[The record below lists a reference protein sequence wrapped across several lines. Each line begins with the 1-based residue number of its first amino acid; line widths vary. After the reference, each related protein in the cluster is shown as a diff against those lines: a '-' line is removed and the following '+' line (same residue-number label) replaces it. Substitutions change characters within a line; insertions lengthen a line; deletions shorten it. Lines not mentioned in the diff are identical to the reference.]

1 MAKILY
7 CGDCAV
13 QTGFGRV
20 AENILPILA
29 KEHEVVVLAVNYWG
43 DPHDMPFR
51 LYPAMPGG
59 SDPFGSHRLPEIL
72 HKEKPDLVLAVND
85 IWILNNLWAVAK
97 PHQADL
103 GFKWYGYFPTD
114 SYGFFPE
121 VFEACKEWDGMGTYT
136 KFGLEEVRKAGCEM
150 PCDVVPHG
158 IDRSMFFPMDQN
170 ECRKE
175 LGLAEDL
182 FVVFNGNRNQPRKRI
197 DLTIKG
203 FIQFALDKPDA
214 RLWLHMGKKDQGW
227 DLIPLFKRMSR
238 DYGFDSAGKL
248 ILTSQDFDVTRCLPV
263 ERLNMVYNAADIG
276 VNTCIGEGWGL
287 VNFEHAATNTAQ
299 VVPDHTSL
307 AEIFDSIPRIPIESW
322 SVDQNYGLDRGQPSP
337 EGLAQ
342 ILTHYYENRD
352 DLQKVADWC
361 GSKLAQDQYSWEVI
375 GDAFLTIVNRTLEGP
390 RKGGEGFGKKLIKVG
405 GDKLFPGTPC
415 SDIDLSDGANV
426 FCITL
431 EDDSRREAFVKQAMK
446 MDQKFVFWL
455 GVDGRN
461 KTREEME
468 TLAGR
473 PIEWDMPGN
482 RDALSLPTEA
492 GLAIASVNL
501 WQHAYDNDFPYVAVM
516 EDDTK
521 LIHALCMPVPDDADL
536 VMFNDRSFSNDKGEL
551 WGMVCGTD
559 GYLVTRSG
567 MEKLLKIYERLW
579 MPVDLQWIPQ
589 VESLR
594 AFGHPLCEYYDDSLP
609 SLKAYCLPAY
619 VRHGAFESTIREGK

>member
-20 AENILPILA
+20 AENILPVLA
-29 KEHEVVVLAVNYWG
+29 KEHEIVVLAVNYWG
-43 DPHDMPFR
+43 DPHEMPFR

-59 SDPFGSHRLPEIL
+59 NDPFGSHRLPEIL
-72 HKEKPDLVLAVND
+72 HKEKPDLVFAVND

-97 PHQADL
+97 PHQEEL

-114 SYGFFPE
+114 SYGFFPD
-121 VFEACKEWDGMGTYT
+121 VFEPCKEWDGMGTYT
-136 KFGLEEVRKAGCEM
+136 QFGLEEVRKAGCEL
-150 PCDVVPHG
+150 PCDVIPHG
-158 IDRSMFFPMDQN
+158 IDRSMFFQMDQN
-170 ECRKE
+170 ECRQE
-175 LGLAEDL
+175 LGLPEDV

-238 DYGFDSAGKL
+238 DYGFDSTGKL

-307 AEIFDSIPRIPIESW
+307 AEIFHAIPRIPIESW

-337 EGLAQ
+337 DGMAQ

-352 DLQKVADWC
+352 DLKKVADWC
-361 GSKLAQDQYSWEVI
+361 GSELATEKYSWDVI
-375 GDAFLTIVNRTLEGP
+375 GSNVLKIINNVLEGP
-390 RKGGEGFGKKLIKVG
+390 AESGQGFGKKHKTVG
-405 GDKLFPGTPC
+405 GDKLFPGAEYA
-415 SDIDLSDGANV
+415 DVDLSEGDHV
-426 FCITL
+426 FCISL
-431 EDDSRREAFVKQAMK
+431 EDDARRDVFTKQAMSVG
-446 MDQKFVFWL
+446 QKFIWWM
-455 GVDGRN
+455 GVDGRD
-461 KTREEME
+461 KTREEMQE
-468 TLAGR
+468 LAGR
-473 PIEWDMPGN
+473 EVEWEMPGN
-482 RDALSLPTEA
+482 SDGLKLTTEVGIAVASLH
-492 GLAIASVNL
+492 L
-501 WQHAYDNDFPYVAVM
+501 WQHAVNNDFPYLVVM
-516 EDDTK
+516 EDDAR
-521 LIHALCMPVPDDADL
+521 LIKPLCMPIPKDADL
-536 VMFNDRSFSNDKGEL
+536 VFFNDRTFRNAKGEM
-551 WGMVCGTD
+551 WGMTCGAD
-559 GYLVTRSG
+559 GYYVSRNGL
-567 MEKLLKIYERLW
+567 EKLLKIYERLW
-579 MPVDLQWIPQ
+579 MPVDIQWIPQ

-594 AFGHPLCEYYDDSLP
+594 EFGHPLCKYYNPELP
-609 SLKAYCLPAY
+609 TLKAYSLPPYAL
-619 VRHGAFESTIREGK
+619 HKGAESRIR